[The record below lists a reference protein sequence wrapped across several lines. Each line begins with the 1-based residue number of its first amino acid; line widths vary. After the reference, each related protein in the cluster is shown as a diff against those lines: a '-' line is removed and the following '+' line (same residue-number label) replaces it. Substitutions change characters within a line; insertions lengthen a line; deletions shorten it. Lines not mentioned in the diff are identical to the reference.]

1 MYDIFVLIQCTI
13 DGMDKDMQRLQE
25 QLAGVRSEKEALEAV
40 LFDTQTNLES
50 SEDKKMQLEKE
61 QQELL
66 VKQEQLKSQIARLT
80 KDLERS
86 EKKCVEMKNSF
97 TQQSGNKEVEFKQTL
112 EKLKQQ
118 NDDNVKKLTDE
129 REKIRTSLEKRL
141 QQSLQ
146 QLGNEKDAEIQQL
159 IDRIESLQNH
169 IDNLCQQHEE
179 LMLRAE
185 NDKQQA
191 LLIGL

>member
-1 MYDIFVLIQCTI
+1 
-13 DGMDKDMQRLQE
+13 
-25 QLAGVRSEKEALEAV
+25 
-40 LFDTQTNLES
+40 
-50 SEDKKMQLEKE
+50 
-61 QQELL
+61 
-66 VKQEQLKSQIARLT
+66 
-80 KDLERS
+80 
-86 EKKCVEMKNSF
+86 MKNSF

>member
-1 MYDIFVLIQCTI
+1 M
-13 DGMDKDMQRLQE
+13 
-25 QLAGVRSEKEALEAV
+25 
-40 LFDTQTNLES
+40 
-50 SEDKKMQLEKE
+50 
-61 QQELL
+61 L
-66 VKQEQLKSQIARLT
+66 VKQEQLKSQIARVT

-86 EKKCVEMKNSF
+86 EKKSLEMRNSF
-97 TQQSGNKEVEFKQTL
+97 TQQSGNKEMEFKQTID
-112 EKLKQQ
+112 KLKQQ
-118 NDDNVKKLTDE
+118 NDDTVKKLTDE

-159 IDRIESLQNH
+159 IDRIETLQNH

-191 LLIGL
+191 LLIGLFSWNKLAFYSLHPHANPQIWTLTFQSFFF